1 MVSHGIA
8 GSSGPEISSTSA
20 PCAASVR
27 PATGPAITRDRSS
40 TRMPASGRSPSGQ
53 GFGAA
58 SPIFAIEIS
67 GNPASALACGV
78 ADHWSWERMKA
89 TTQPPA

>member
-1 MVSHGIA
+1 
-8 GSSGPEISSTSA
+8 
-20 PCAASVR
+20 
-27 PATGPAITRDRSS
+27 
-40 TRMPASGRSPSGQ
+40 MPASGRSPFGH

-58 SPIFAIEIS
+58 SPIFSIEIS

-78 ADHWSWERMKA
+78 ADHSSYERIIE